1 MLATLT
7 LKQKILATV
16 TLAVVV
22 SCLLV
27 GYFSQRSA
35 QQLIE
40 NRMFEQEL
48 PNLTQRISKEIEQDL
63 HGIAQ
68 AARQLA
74 TDHFILDWVD
84 RGMPKEQEPI
94 LINQL
99 KDVANQY
106 GLVTASFADRQS
118 AAYYNQDGFL
128 RNLTPTQDA
137 WFYDYTKSQKEM
149 TLSIFRESNG
159 EVKLFVNFQ
168 QLNGRGLAGFAKSL
182 DTMGTMVSNFRLEE
196 SGIVFMVDGS
206 GKVKL
211 HPEAN
216 RIERDTL
223 GGIASGDT
231 GSLLAKR
238 PFAVINAEVNGEPMV
253 LASSYIPLLDW
264 YLVAQVPEAE
274 IYAELDQTRNEILMI
289 SLVIALA
296 MGLMGMLL
304 AGSVSRPLNELARLF
319 KELGSGDGDLTQ
331 RLKVEGRD
339 ELSQVAT
346 GFNNFVAK
354 IHGSIEQVAENSRQ
368 LAATANEV
376 ANKAQLTQHN
386 CTAQRDRT
394 VQVATAIHEMGAT
407 VSEIAGNASLAA
419 EVARQ
424 ANDQADAGAVVVAQ
438 ARHGIVD
445 LSGEIEQVA
454 GVIES
459 LASQTDSIGSI
470 LETIRSISEQT
481 NLLALNAAIEAAR
494 AGEQGRG
501 FAVVAA
507 EVRNLAQRSAA
518 AAKEIKTL
526 ISDSVDKV
534 ETGNTLVAQAG
545 KTMNEIVTA
554 IKRVTDIMAEIAA
567 ASAEQSTGIEEVN
580 GAVSQMD
587 EMTQQNA
594 ALVEEA
600 AAAAESLLEQAT
612 SMTEAVAIFKFEQA
626 HQRPALSA
634 PLAASK
640 GAIAP
645 AARTARVQRTLPP
658 RPNTNTNNSDEWE
671 QF

>member
-74 TDHFILDWVD
+74 TDRFILDWVD

-182 DTMGTMVSNFRLEE
+182 DTMVTIVSNFRLEE

-211 HPEAN
+211 HPESN

-223 GGIASGDT
+223 GNIASGDT

-376 ANKAQLTQHN
+376 ANKAELTQHN

-501 FAVVAA
+501 FAVVAD
-507 EVRNLAQRSAA
+507 EVRNLANRSAA
-518 AAKEIKTL
+518 ST
-526 ISDSVDKV
+526 
-534 ETGNTLVAQAG
+534 
-545 KTMNEIVTA
+545 
-554 IKRVTDIMAEIAA
+554 AEIQGMINRLQ
-567 ASAEQSTGIEEVN
+567 EQSAR
-580 GAVSQMD
+580 AVSAMAQGRNQSLEVVSQAD
-587 EMTQQNA
+587 EANA
-594 ALVEEA
+594 ALGQITAHITQINDMNIQVATATEEQSSVVGEINRNVEDINQLTMETA
-600 AAAAESLLEQAT
+600 D
-612 SMTEAVAIFKFEQA
+612 IA
-626 HQRPALSA
+626 HQLTESSRSLQQLSGQ
-634 PLAASK
+634 LDK
-640 GAIAP
+640 LVGNF
-645 AARTARVQRTLPP
+645 RL
-658 RPNTNTNNSDEWE
+658 
-671 QF
+671 

>member
-1 MLATLT
+1 MFASLT

-16 TLAVVV
+16 ILAVAL

-40 NRMFEQEL
+40 DRMFEQEL
-48 PNLTQRISKEIEQDL
+48 PNLTQRIGKEIEKDL
-63 HGIAQ
+63 TSVAN

-74 TDHFILDWVD
+74 NDRFVLDWVE
-84 RGMPKEQEPI
+84 RGMPKEQESI

-99 KDVANQY
+99 KDMTSQY

-128 RNLTPTQDA
+128 RILNHEQDN
-137 WFYDYTKSQKEM
+137 WFYDYTKSRQDLM
-149 TLSIFRESNG
+149 LSIFRESNG

-168 QLNGRGLAGFAKSL
+168 QLDGRGLAGLAKSL
-182 DTMGTMVSNFRLEE
+182 DSMVSMLANFRIGD
-196 SGIVFMVDGS
+196 SGFVFMTDGS

-211 HPEAN
+211 HPDAA
-216 RIERDTL
+216 RIDRDNLTQL
-223 GGIASGDT
+223 ASGSST
-231 GSLLAKR
+231 NLLNKQ
-238 PFAVINAEVNGEPMV
+238 PFAATHAEVDGQPV
-253 LASSYIPLLDW
+253 ILASSYIPLLDW

-274 IYAELDQTRNEILMI
+274 IYAELDRARLHMVLV
-289 SLVIALA
+289 SLAIAVG
-296 MGLMGMLL
+296 MGLLGVLL

-319 KELGSGDGDLTQ
+319 RELGSGDGDLTH
-331 RLKVEGRD
+331 RLKVDGRD
-339 ELSQVAT
+339 ELAQVAT

-354 IHGSIEQVAENSRQ
+354 IHGSIEQVASNSRQ

-376 ANKAQLTQHN
+376 AAKAQLTQHN

-419 EVARQ
+419 DVAKQ
-424 ANDQADAGAVVVAQ
+424 ANEQADAGAQVVAQ
-438 ARHGIVD
+438 ARHGIVG

-470 LETIRSISEQT
+470 LDTVRSISEQT

-501 FAVVAA
+501 FAVVAD
-507 EVRNLAQRSAA
+507 EVRNLASRSAA
-518 AAKEIKTL
+518 STAEIQGMINSLQEQSARAVSAMAQGRNQSLRVVTQADEANGAL
-526 ISDSVDKV
+526 DQITGHITQISDM
-534 ETGNTLVAQAG
+534 NIQVA
-545 KTMNEIVTA
+545 TA
-554 IKRVTDIMAEIAA
+554 TE
-567 ASAEQSTGIEEVN
+567 EQSSVVGEIN
-580 GAVSQMD
+580 R
-587 EMTQQNA
+587 N
-594 ALVEEA
+594 VEDINQLTMETA
-600 AAAAESLLEQAT
+600 D
-612 SMTEAVAIFKFEQA
+612 IA
-626 HQRPALSA
+626 HQLTESSRSLQQLSGE
-634 PLAASK
+634 LDK
-640 GAIAP
+640 LVGNF
-645 AARTARVQRTLPP
+645 RL
-658 RPNTNTNNSDEWE
+658 
-671 QF
+671 

>member
-1 MLATLT
+1 MFASLT

-16 TLAVVV
+16 ILAVAL

-40 NRMFEQEL
+40 DRMFEQEL
-48 PNLTQRISKEIEQDL
+48 PNLTQRIGKEIEKDL
-63 HGIAQ
+63 TSVAN

-74 TDHFILDWVD
+74 NDRFVLDWVE
-84 RGMPKEQEPI
+84 RGMPKEQESI

-99 KDVANQY
+99 KDMTSQY

-128 RNLTPTQDA
+128 RILNHEQDN
-137 WFYDYTKSQKEM
+137 WFYDYTKSRQDLM
-149 TLSIFRESNG
+149 LSIFRESNG

-168 QLNGRGLAGFAKSL
+168 QLDGRGLAGLAKSL
-182 DTMGTMVSNFRLEE
+182 DSMVSMLANFRIGD
-196 SGIVFMVDGS
+196 SGFVFMTDGS

-211 HPEAN
+211 HPDAA
-216 RIERDTL
+216 RIDRDNLTQL
-223 GGIASGDT
+223 ASGSNT
-231 GSLLAKR
+231 NLLNKQ
-238 PFAVINAEVNGEPMV
+238 PFAATHAEVDGQPV
-253 LASSYIPLLDW
+253 ILASSYIPLLDW

-274 IYAELDQTRNEILMI
+274 IYAELDRARLHMVLV
-289 SLVIALA
+289 SLAIAVG
-296 MGLMGMLL
+296 MGLLGVLL

-319 KELGSGDGDLTQ
+319 RELGSGDGDLTH
-331 RLKVEGRD
+331 RLKVDGRD
-339 ELSQVAT
+339 ELAQVAT

-354 IHGSIEQVAENSRQ
+354 IHGSIEQVASNSRQ

-376 ANKAQLTQHN
+376 AAKAQLTQHN

-419 EVARQ
+419 DVAKQ
-424 ANDQADAGAVVVAQ
+424 ANEQADAGAQVVAQ
-438 ARHGIVD
+438 ARHGIVG

-470 LETIRSISEQT
+470 LDTIRSISEQT

-501 FAVVAA
+501 FAVVAD
-507 EVRNLAQRSAA
+507 EVRNLASRSAA
-518 AAKEIKTL
+518 STAEIQGMINSLQEQSARAVSAMAQGRNQSLRVVTQADEANGAL
-526 ISDSVDKV
+526 DQITGHITQISDM
-534 ETGNTLVAQAG
+534 NIQVA
-545 KTMNEIVTA
+545 TA
-554 IKRVTDIMAEIAA
+554 TE
-567 ASAEQSTGIEEVN
+567 EQSSVVGEIN
-580 GAVSQMD
+580 R
-587 EMTQQNA
+587 N
-594 ALVEEA
+594 VEDINQLTMETA
-600 AAAAESLLEQAT
+600 D
-612 SMTEAVAIFKFEQA
+612 IA
-626 HQRPALSA
+626 HQLTESSRSLQQLSGE
-634 PLAASK
+634 LDK
-640 GAIAP
+640 LVGNF
-645 AARTARVQRTLPP
+645 RL
-658 RPNTNTNNSDEWE
+658 
-671 QF
+671 

>member
-1 MLATLT
+1 MLASLT
-7 LKQKILATV
+7 LKQKILATI
-16 TLAVVV
+16 TLAVVL

-40 NRMFEQEL
+40 KRMFEQEL

-63 HGIAQ
+63 KGIAQ

-74 TDHFILDWVD
+74 TDRFILDWVD

-99 KDVANQY
+99 KDVASQY

-159 EVKLFVNFQ
+159 EMKLFVNFQ
-168 QLNGRGLAGFAKSL
+168 QLDGRGLAGFAKSL
-182 DTMGTMVSNFRLEE
+182 DAMVAMVSSFRLEQ
-196 SGIVFMVDGS
+196 SGIVFMVDSS

-211 HPEAN
+211 HPNASH
-216 RIERDTL
+216 IDRDTL
-223 GGIASGDT
+223 GALVSGDSA
-231 GSLLAKR
+231 SLLAKR
-238 PFAVINAEVNGEPMV
+238 PFAVINAEVDGQPMV
-253 LASSYIPLLDW
+253 LASSYIPMLDW
-264 YLVAQVPEAE
+264 YLVTQVPQAE
-274 IYAELDQTRNEILMI
+274 IYAGLAQTRNEILMI

-296 MGLMGMLL
+296 MGAIGMLL
-304 AGSVSRPLNELARLF
+304 AGSVSRPLNDLAGLF
-319 KELGSGDGDLTQ
+319 KELGSGDGDLTR

-339 ELSQVAT
+339 ELAQVAS

-354 IHGSIEQVAENSRQ
+354 IHASIEQVADNSRQ

-376 ANKAQLTQHN
+376 AGKAQLTQHN

-419 EVARQ
+419 DVAKQ
-424 ANDQADAGAVVVAQ
+424 ANEQADAGAQVVAQ

-470 LETIRSISEQT
+470 LDTIRSISEQT

-501 FAVVAA
+501 FAVVAD
-507 EVRNLAQRSAA
+507 EVRNLASRSAA
-518 AAKEIKTL
+518 STAEIQEMINRLQEQSARAVSAMARGRNQSLEVVNQADEANGALGQITAHITQ
-526 ISDSVDKV
+526 ISDM
-534 ETGNTLVAQAG
+534 NIQVA
-545 KTMNEIVTA
+545 TA
-554 IKRVTDIMAEIAA
+554 TE
-567 ASAEQSTGIEEVN
+567 EQSSVVGEIN
-580 GAVSQMD
+580 R
-587 EMTQQNA
+587 N
-594 ALVEEA
+594 VEDINQLTMETA
-600 AAAAESLLEQAT
+600 D
-612 SMTEAVAIFKFEQA
+612 IA
-626 HQRPALSA
+626 HQLTESSRSLQQLSGQ
-634 PLAASK
+634 LDKLVGSF
-640 GAIAP
+640 
-645 AARTARVQRTLPP
+645 RL
-658 RPNTNTNNSDEWE
+658 
-671 QF
+671 

>member
-1 MLATLT
+1 MFASLT

-16 TLAVVV
+16 ILAVAL

-40 NRMFEQEL
+40 DRMFEQEL
-48 PNLTQRISKEIEQDL
+48 PNLTQRIGKEIEKDL
-63 HGIAQ
+63 TSVAN

-74 TDHFILDWVD
+74 NDRFVLDWVE
-84 RGMPKEQEPI
+84 RGMPKEQESI

-99 KDVANQY
+99 KDMTSQY

-128 RNLTPTQDA
+128 RILNHEQDN
-137 WFYDYTKSQKEM
+137 WFYDYTKSRQDLM
-149 TLSIFRESNG
+149 LSIFRESNG

-168 QLNGRGLAGFAKSL
+168 QLDGRGLAGLAKSL
-182 DTMGTMVSNFRLEE
+182 DSMVSMLANFRIGD
-196 SGIVFMVDGS
+196 SGFVFMTDGS

-211 HPEAN
+211 HPDAT
-216 RIERDTL
+216 RIDRDNLTQL
-223 GGIASGDT
+223 ASGSST
-231 GSLLAKR
+231 NLLNKQ
-238 PFAVINAEVNGEPMV
+238 PFAATHAEVDGQPV
-253 LASSYIPLLDW
+253 ILASSYIPLLDW

-274 IYAELDQTRNEILMI
+274 IYAELDRARLHMVLV
-289 SLVIALA
+289 SLAIAVG
-296 MGLMGMLL
+296 MGLLGVLL

-319 KELGSGDGDLTQ
+319 RELGSGDGDLTH
-331 RLKVEGRD
+331 RLKVDGRD
-339 ELSQVAT
+339 ELAQVAT

-354 IHGSIEQVAENSRQ
+354 IHGSIEQVASNSRQ

-376 ANKAQLTQHN
+376 AAKAQLTQHN

-419 EVARQ
+419 DVAKQ
-424 ANDQADAGAVVVAQ
+424 ANEQADAGAQVVAQ
-438 ARHGIVD
+438 ARHGIVG

-470 LETIRSISEQT
+470 LDTIRSISEQT

-501 FAVVAA
+501 FAVVAD
-507 EVRNLAQRSAA
+507 EVRNLASRSAA
-518 AAKEIKTL
+518 STAEIQGMINSLQEQSARAVSAMAQGRNQSLRVVTQADEANGAL
-526 ISDSVDKV
+526 DQITGHITQISDM
-534 ETGNTLVAQAG
+534 NIQVA
-545 KTMNEIVTA
+545 TA
-554 IKRVTDIMAEIAA
+554 TE
-567 ASAEQSTGIEEVN
+567 EQSSVVGELN
-580 GAVSQMD
+580 R
-587 EMTQQNA
+587 N
-594 ALVEEA
+594 VEDINQLTMETA
-600 AAAAESLLEQAT
+600 D
-612 SMTEAVAIFKFEQA
+612 IA
-626 HQRPALSA
+626 HQLTESSRSLQQLSGE
-634 PLAASK
+634 LDK
-640 GAIAP
+640 LVGNF
-645 AARTARVQRTLPP
+645 RL
-658 RPNTNTNNSDEWE
+658 
-671 QF
+671 

>member
-74 TDHFILDWVD
+74 TDRFILDWVD

-106 GLVTASFADRQS
+106 GLVTASFADRQT

-182 DTMGTMVSNFRLEE
+182 DTMVTMVSNFRLEE

-264 YLVAQVPEAE
+264 YLVAQVPQAE

-501 FAVVAA
+501 FAVVAD
-507 EVRNLAQRSAA
+507 EVRNLANRSAA
-518 AAKEIKTL
+518 ST
-526 ISDSVDKV
+526 
-534 ETGNTLVAQAG
+534 
-545 KTMNEIVTA
+545 
-554 IKRVTDIMAEIAA
+554 AEIQGMINRLQ
-567 ASAEQSTGIEEVN
+567 EQSAR
-580 GAVSQMD
+580 AVSAMAQGRNQSLEVVSQAD
-587 EMTQQNA
+587 EANA
-594 ALVEEA
+594 ALGQITAHITQINDMNIQVATATEEQSSVVGEINRNVEDINQLTMETA
-600 AAAAESLLEQAT
+600 D
-612 SMTEAVAIFKFEQA
+612 IA
-626 HQRPALSA
+626 HQLTESSRSLQQLSGQ
-634 PLAASK
+634 LD
-640 GAIAP
+640 
-645 AARTARVQRTLPP
+645 TLVGNF
-658 RPNTNTNNSDEWE
+658 RL
-671 QF
+671 

>member
-1 MLATLT
+1 MFASLT

-16 TLAVVV
+16 ILAVAL

-40 NRMFEQEL
+40 TRMFEQEL
-48 PNLTQRISKEIEQDL
+48 PNLTQRIGKEIEKDL
-63 HGIAQ
+63 TSVAS

-74 TDHFILDWVD
+74 NDRFVLDWVA
-84 RGMPKEQEPI
+84 RGMPKEQESI
-94 LINQL
+94 LIDQL
-99 KDVANQY
+99 KDMTSQY

-128 RNLTPTQDA
+128 RILNHEQDN
-137 WFYDYTKSQKEM
+137 WFYDYTKSGQDLM
-149 TLSIFRESNG
+149 LSIFRESNG

-168 QLNGRGLAGFAKSL
+168 QLDGRGLAGLAKSL
-182 DTMGTMVSNFRLEE
+182 DSMVSMLANFRIGD
-196 SGIVFMVDGS
+196 SGFVFMTDGS

-211 HPEAN
+211 HPDAA
-216 RIERDTL
+216 RIDRD
-223 GGIASGDT
+223 
-231 GSLLAKR
+231 SLSQLAGPGAGALMTKQA
-238 PFAVINAEVNGEPMV
+238 FAATHAEIDGQPVV
-253 LASSYIPLLDW
+253 LATSYIPLLDW

-274 IYAELDQTRNEILMI
+274 IYAELDKARLHIVLV
-289 SLVIALA
+289 SLLIAVG
-296 MGLMGMLL
+296 MGLLSVLL

-319 KELGSGDGDLTQ
+319 RELGSGDGDLTQ

-346 GFNNFVAK
+346 GFNNFVVK
-354 IHGSIEQVAENSRQ
+354 IHGSIEQVASNSRQ

-376 ANKAQLTQHN
+376 AAKAQLTQHN

-419 EVARQ
+419 DVAKQ
-424 ANDQADAGAVVVAQ
+424 ANDQADAGAQVVAQ
-438 ARHGIVD
+438 ARHGIVG

-470 LETIRSISEQT
+470 LDTIRSISEQT

-501 FAVVAA
+501 FAVVAD
-507 EVRNLAQRSAA
+507 EVRNLASRSAA
-518 AAKEIKTL
+518 STAEIQGMINRLQDQSARAVSAMTQGRNQSLEVVTQADAADGALGQITAHITQ
-526 ISDSVDKV
+526 ISDM
-534 ETGNTLVAQAG
+534 NIQVA
-545 KTMNEIVTA
+545 TA
-554 IKRVTDIMAEIAA
+554 TE
-567 ASAEQSTGIEEVN
+567 EQSSVVGEIN
-580 GAVSQMD
+580 R
-587 EMTQQNA
+587 N
-594 ALVEEA
+594 VEDINQLTMETA
-600 AAAAESLLEQAT
+600 D
-612 SMTEAVAIFKFEQA
+612 IA
-626 HQRPALSA
+626 HQLTESSRSLQQLSGE
-634 PLAASK
+634 LDK
-640 GAIAP
+640 LVGNF
-645 AARTARVQRTLPP
+645 RL
-658 RPNTNTNNSDEWE
+658 
-671 QF
+671 

>member
-1 MLATLT
+1 MFASLT

-16 TLAVVV
+16 ILAVAL

-40 NRMFEQEL
+40 DRMFEQEL
-48 PNLTQRISKEIEQDL
+48 PNLTQRIGKEIEKDL
-63 HGIAQ
+63 TSVAN

-74 TDHFILDWVD
+74 NDRFVLDWVE
-84 RGMPKEQEPI
+84 RGMPKEQESI

-99 KDVANQY
+99 KDMTSQY

-128 RNLTPTQDA
+128 RILNHEQDN
-137 WFYDYTKSQKEM
+137 WFYDYTKSRQDLM
-149 TLSIFRESNG
+149 LSIFRESNG

-168 QLNGRGLAGFAKSL
+168 QLDGRGLAGLAKSL
-182 DTMGTMVSNFRLEE
+182 DSMVSMLANFRIGD
-196 SGIVFMVDGS
+196 SGFVFMTDGS

-211 HPEAN
+211 HPDAA
-216 RIERDTL
+216 RIDRDNLTQL
-223 GGIASGDT
+223 ASGSST
-231 GSLLAKR
+231 NLLNKQ
-238 PFAVINAEVNGEPMV
+238 PFAATHAEVDGQPV
-253 LASSYIPLLDW
+253 ILASSYIPLLDW

-274 IYAELDQTRNEILMI
+274 IYAELDRARLHMVLV
-289 SLVIALA
+289 SLAIAVG
-296 MGLMGMLL
+296 MGLLGVLL

-319 KELGSGDGDLTQ
+319 RELGSGDGDLTH
-331 RLKVEGRD
+331 RLKVDGRD
-339 ELSQVAT
+339 ELAQVAT

-354 IHGSIEQVAENSRQ
+354 IHGSIEQVASNSRQ

-376 ANKAQLTQHN
+376 AAKAQLTQHN

-419 EVARQ
+419 DVAKQ
-424 ANDQADAGAVVVAQ
+424 ANEQADAGAQVVAQ
-438 ARHGIVD
+438 ARHGIVG

-470 LETIRSISEQT
+470 LDTIRSISEQT

-501 FAVVAA
+501 FAVVAD
-507 EVRNLAQRSAA
+507 EVRTLSTRTHKATEQIQGSISQIQHTLERWQGMMQDNLAQTR
-518 AAKEIKTL
+518 EC
-526 ISDSVDKV
+526 V
-534 ETGNTLVAQAG
+534 
-545 KTMNEIVTA
+545 
-554 IKRVTDIMAEIAA
+554 
-567 ASAEQSTGIEEVN
+567 
-580 GAVSQMD
+580 
-587 EMTQQNA
+587 EMTRQGSGNLH
-594 ALVEEA
+594 LVLGEIDQVTEFSTQI
-600 AAAAESLLEQAT
+600 AAAAEQQQVVVEEISRNIHQISEYSRANSQKIQAVDDSSQELLRRAREL
-612 SMTEAVAIFKFEQA
+612 
-626 HQRPALSA
+626 RGLSQTF
-634 PLAASK
+634 
-640 GAIAP
+640 G
-645 AARTARVQRTLPP
+645 
-658 RPNTNTNNSDEWE
+658 
-671 QF
+671 

>member
-74 TDHFILDWVD
+74 TDRFILDWVD

-128 RNLTPTQDA
+128 RNLTPAQDA

-182 DTMGTMVSNFRLEE
+182 DTMVTMVSNFRLEE

-223 GGIASGDT
+223 GNITSGDT

-296 MGLMGMLL
+296 MGLIGMLL

-376 ANKAQLTQHN
+376 ATKAQLTQHN

-438 ARHGIVD
+438 ARHGIVG

-501 FAVVAA
+501 FAVVAD
-507 EVRNLAQRSAA
+507 EVRNLANRSAA
-518 AAKEIKTL
+518 ST
-526 ISDSVDKV
+526 
-534 ETGNTLVAQAG
+534 
-545 KTMNEIVTA
+545 
-554 IKRVTDIMAEIAA
+554 AEIQGMINRLQ
-567 ASAEQSTGIEEVN
+567 EQSAR
-580 GAVSQMD
+580 AVSAMAQGRNQSLEVVSQAD
-587 EMTQQNA
+587 EANA
-594 ALVEEA
+594 ALGQITAHITQINDMNIQVATATEEQSSVVGEINRNVEDINQLTMETA
-600 AAAAESLLEQAT
+600 D
-612 SMTEAVAIFKFEQA
+612 IA
-626 HQRPALSA
+626 HQLTESSRSLQQLSGQ
-634 PLAASK
+634 LDK
-640 GAIAP
+640 LVGNF
-645 AARTARVQRTLPP
+645 RL
-658 RPNTNTNNSDEWE
+658 
-671 QF
+671 

>member
-74 TDHFILDWVD
+74 TDRFILDWVD

-182 DTMGTMVSNFRLEE
+182 DTMVTMVSNFRLEE

-223 GGIASGDT
+223 SNIASGDT

-501 FAVVAA
+501 FAVVAD
-507 EVRNLAQRSAA
+507 EVRNLANRSAA
-518 AAKEIKTL
+518 SA
-526 ISDSVDKV
+526 
-534 ETGNTLVAQAG
+534 
-545 KTMNEIVTA
+545 
-554 IKRVTDIMAEIAA
+554 AEIQGMINRLQ
-567 ASAEQSTGIEEVN
+567 EQSAR
-580 GAVSQMD
+580 AVSAMAQGRNQSLEVVSQAD
-587 EMTQQNA
+587 EANA
-594 ALVEEA
+594 ALGQITAHITQINDMNIQVATATEEQSSVVGEINRNVEDINQLTMETA
-600 AAAAESLLEQAT
+600 D
-612 SMTEAVAIFKFEQA
+612 IA
-626 HQRPALSA
+626 HQLTESSRSLQQLSGQ
-634 PLAASK
+634 LDK
-640 GAIAP
+640 LVGNF
-645 AARTARVQRTLPP
+645 RL
-658 RPNTNTNNSDEWE
+658 
-671 QF
+671 

>member
-1 MLATLT
+1 MFASLT

-16 TLAVVV
+16 ILAVAL

-48 PNLTQRISKEIEQDL
+48 PNLTQRIGKEIEKDL
-63 HGIAQ
+63 TSVAN

-74 TDHFILDWVD
+74 NDRFVLDWVE
-84 RGMPKEQEPI
+84 RGMPKEQESI

-99 KDVANQY
+99 KDMTSQY

-128 RNLTPTQDA
+128 RILNHEQDN
-137 WFYDYTKSQKEM
+137 WFYDYTKSRQDLM
-149 TLSIFRESNG
+149 LSIFRESNG

-168 QLNGRGLAGFAKSL
+168 QLDGRGLAGLAKSL
-182 DTMGTMVSNFRLEE
+182 DSMVSMLANFRIGD
-196 SGIVFMVDGS
+196 SGFVFMTDGS

-211 HPEAN
+211 HPDAA
-216 RIERDTL
+216 RIDRDNLTQL
-223 GGIASGDT
+223 ASGSST
-231 GSLLAKR
+231 NLLNKQ
-238 PFAVINAEVNGEPMV
+238 PFAATRAEVDGQPV
-253 LASSYIPLLDW
+253 ILASSYIPLLNW

-274 IYAELDQTRNEILMI
+274 IYAELDRARLHMVLV
-289 SLVIALA
+289 SLAIAVG
-296 MGLMGMLL
+296 MGLLGVLL

-319 KELGSGDGDLTQ
+319 RELGSGDGDLTH
-331 RLKVEGRD
+331 RLKVDGRD
-339 ELSQVAT
+339 ELAQVAT

-354 IHGSIEQVAENSRQ
+354 IHGSIEQVASNSRQ

-376 ANKAQLTQHN
+376 AAKAQLTQHN

-419 EVARQ
+419 DVAKQ
-424 ANDQADAGAVVVAQ
+424 ANEQADAGAQVVAQ
-438 ARHGIVD
+438 ARHGIVG

-470 LETIRSISEQT
+470 LDTIRSISEQT

-501 FAVVAA
+501 FAVVAD
-507 EVRNLAQRSAA
+507 EVRNLASRSAA
-518 AAKEIKTL
+518 STAEIQGMINSLQEQSARAVSAMAQGRNQSLRVVTQADEANGAL
-526 ISDSVDKV
+526 DQITGHITQISDM
-534 ETGNTLVAQAG
+534 NIQVA
-545 KTMNEIVTA
+545 TA
-554 IKRVTDIMAEIAA
+554 TE
-567 ASAEQSTGIEEVN
+567 EQSSVVGEIN
-580 GAVSQMD
+580 R
-587 EMTQQNA
+587 N
-594 ALVEEA
+594 VEDINQLTMETA
-600 AAAAESLLEQAT
+600 D
-612 SMTEAVAIFKFEQA
+612 IA
-626 HQRPALSA
+626 HQLTESSRSLQQLSGE
-634 PLAASK
+634 LDK
-640 GAIAP
+640 LVGNF
-645 AARTARVQRTLPP
+645 RL
-658 RPNTNTNNSDEWE
+658 
-671 QF
+671 

>member
-74 TDHFILDWVD
+74 TDRFILDWVD

-182 DTMGTMVSNFRLEE
+182 DTMVTMVANFRLEE

-264 YLVAQVPEAE
+264 YLVAQVPQAE

-368 LAATANEV
+368 LADTANEV

-438 ARHGIVD
+438 ARHGIVG

-501 FAVVAA
+501 FAVVAD
-507 EVRNLAQRSAA
+507 EVRNLANRSAA
-518 AAKEIKTL
+518 ST
-526 ISDSVDKV
+526 
-534 ETGNTLVAQAG
+534 
-545 KTMNEIVTA
+545 
-554 IKRVTDIMAEIAA
+554 AEIQGMINRLQ
-567 ASAEQSTGIEEVN
+567 EQSAR
-580 GAVSQMD
+580 AVSAMAQGRNQSLEVVNQAD
-587 EMTQQNA
+587 EANA
-594 ALVEEA
+594 ALGQITAHITQINDMNIQVATATEEQSSVVGEINRNVEDINQLTMETA
-600 AAAAESLLEQAT
+600 D
-612 SMTEAVAIFKFEQA
+612 IA
-626 HQRPALSA
+626 HQLTESSRSLQQLSA
-634 PLAASK
+634 QLDK
-640 GAIAP
+640 LVGNF
-645 AARTARVQRTLPP
+645 RL
-658 RPNTNTNNSDEWE
+658 
-671 QF
+671 

>member
-1 MLATLT
+1 MLASLT

-16 TLAVVV
+16 TLAVVL

-40 NRMFEQEL
+40 TRMFEQEL
-48 PNLTQRISKEIEQDL
+48 PNLTQRIGKEIEKDL
-63 HGIAQ
+63 TSVAG

-74 TDHFILDWVD
+74 NDRFVLDWVA
-84 RGMPKEQEPI
+84 RGMPKEQESI

-99 KDVANQY
+99 KDMTSQY

-128 RNLTPTQDA
+128 RNLTPEQDA
-137 WFYDYTKSQKEM
+137 WFYGYTKSPQDLM
-149 TLSIFRESNG
+149 LSIFRESNG

-168 QLNGRGLAGFAKSL
+168 QLNGRGLAGLAKSL
-182 DTMGTMVSNFRLEE
+182 DSMVSMLANFRIGD
-196 SGIVFMVDGS
+196 SGFVFMTDGS

-211 HPEAN
+211 HPDAA
-216 RIERDTL
+216 RIDRDNLTQL
-223 GGIASGDT
+223 ASGSST
-231 GSLLAKR
+231 NLLNKQ
-238 PFAVINAEVNGEPMV
+238 PFAATHAEVDGQPV
-253 LASSYIPLLDW
+253 ILASSYIPLLDW

-274 IYAELDQTRNEILMI
+274 IYAELDRARLHMVLV
-289 SLVIALA
+289 SLAIAVG
-296 MGLMGMLL
+296 MGLLGVLL

-319 KELGSGDGDLTQ
+319 RELGSGDGDLTH
-331 RLKVEGRD
+331 RLKVDGRD
-339 ELSQVAT
+339 ELAQVAT

-354 IHGSIEQVAENSRQ
+354 IHGSIEQVASNSRQ

-376 ANKAQLTQHN
+376 AAKAQLTQHN

-419 EVARQ
+419 DVAKQ
-424 ANDQADAGAVVVAQ
+424 ANEQADAGAQVVAQ
-438 ARHGIVD
+438 ARHGIVG

-470 LETIRSISEQT
+470 LDTIRSISEQT

-501 FAVVAA
+501 FAVVAD
-507 EVRNLAQRSAA
+507 EVRNLASRSAA
-518 AAKEIKTL
+518 STAEIQGMINSLQEQSARAVSAMAQGRNQSLEVVTQADAANGALGQITAHITQ
-526 ISDSVDKV
+526 ISDM
-534 ETGNTLVAQAG
+534 NIQVA
-545 KTMNEIVTA
+545 TA
-554 IKRVTDIMAEIAA
+554 TE
-567 ASAEQSTGIEEVN
+567 EQSSVVGEIN
-580 GAVSQMD
+580 R
-587 EMTQQNA
+587 N
-594 ALVEEA
+594 VEDINQLTMETA
-600 AAAAESLLEQAT
+600 D
-612 SMTEAVAIFKFEQA
+612 IA
-626 HQRPALSA
+626 HQLTESSRSLQHLSGE
-634 PLAASK
+634 LDK
-640 GAIAP
+640 LVGNF
-645 AARTARVQRTLPP
+645 RL
-658 RPNTNTNNSDEWE
+658 
-671 QF
+671 

>member
-74 TDHFILDWVD
+74 TDRFILDWVD

-182 DTMGTMVSNFRLEE
+182 DTMVTMVSNFRLEE

-264 YLVAQVPEAE
+264 YLVAQVPQAE

-368 LAATANEV
+368 LADTANEV

-438 ARHGIVD
+438 ARHGIVG

-501 FAVVAA
+501 FAVVAD
-507 EVRNLAQRSAA
+507 EVRNLANRSAA
-518 AAKEIKTL
+518 ST
-526 ISDSVDKV
+526 
-534 ETGNTLVAQAG
+534 
-545 KTMNEIVTA
+545 
-554 IKRVTDIMAEIAA
+554 AEIQGMINRLQ
-567 ASAEQSTGIEEVN
+567 EQSARAVNAMAQGRNQSLEV
-580 GAVSQMD
+580 VSQAD
-587 EMTQQNA
+587 EANA
-594 ALVEEA
+594 ALGQITAHITQINDMNIQVATATEEQSSVVGEINRNVEDINQLTMETA
-600 AAAAESLLEQAT
+600 D
-612 SMTEAVAIFKFEQA
+612 IA
-626 HQRPALSA
+626 HQLTESSRSLQQLSGQ
-634 PLAASK
+634 LDK
-640 GAIAP
+640 LVGNF
-645 AARTARVQRTLPP
+645 RL
-658 RPNTNTNNSDEWE
+658 
-671 QF
+671 

>member
-74 TDHFILDWVD
+74 TDRFILDWVD

-128 RNLTPTQDA
+128 RNLTPAQDG

-182 DTMGTMVSNFRLEE
+182 DSMVTMIANFRLEE

-223 GGIASGDT
+223 GSIANGDT

-264 YLVAQVPEAE
+264 YLVAQVPQAE

-296 MGLMGMLL
+296 MGLMGVLL

-354 IHGSIEQVAENSRQ
+354 IHASIEQVAENSRQ
-368 LAATANEV
+368 LADTANEV

-419 EVARQ
+419 DVAKQ

-438 ARHGIVD
+438 ARHGIVG
-445 LSGEIEQVA
+445 LSGDIEQVA

-501 FAVVAA
+501 FAVVAD
-507 EVRNLAQRSAA
+507 EVRNLANRSAA
-518 AAKEIKTL
+518 ST
-526 ISDSVDKV
+526 
-534 ETGNTLVAQAG
+534 
-545 KTMNEIVTA
+545 
-554 IKRVTDIMAEIAA
+554 AEIQGMINRLQ
-567 ASAEQSTGIEEVN
+567 EQSAR
-580 GAVSQMD
+580 AVSAMAQGRNQSLEVVSQAD
-587 EMTQQNA
+587 AANA
-594 ALVEEA
+594 ALGQITAHITQINDMNIQVATATEEQSSVVGEINRNVEDINQLTMETA
-600 AAAAESLLEQAT
+600 D
-612 SMTEAVAIFKFEQA
+612 IA
-626 HQRPALSA
+626 HQLTESSRSLQQLSGQ
-634 PLAASK
+634 LDK
-640 GAIAP
+640 LVGNF
-645 AARTARVQRTLPP
+645 RL
-658 RPNTNTNNSDEWE
+658 
-671 QF
+671 

>member
-1 MLATLT
+1 MFASLT

-16 TLAVVV
+16 ILAVAL

-40 NRMFEQEL
+40 TRMFEQEL
-48 PNLTQRISKEIEQDL
+48 PNLTQRIGKEIEKDL
-63 HGIAQ
+63 TSVAS

-74 TDHFILDWVD
+74 NDRFVLDWVA
-84 RGMPKEQEPI
+84 RGMPKEQESI
-94 LINQL
+94 LIDQL
-99 KDVANQY
+99 KDMTSQY

-128 RNLTPTQDA
+128 RILNHEQDN
-137 WFYDYTKSQKEM
+137 WFYDYTKSGQDLM
-149 TLSIFRESNG
+149 LSIFRESNG

-168 QLNGRGLAGFAKSL
+168 QLDGRGLAGLAKSL
-182 DTMGTMVSNFRLEE
+182 DSMVSMLANFRIGD
-196 SGIVFMVDGS
+196 SGFVFMTDGS

-211 HPEAN
+211 HPDAA
-216 RIERDTL
+216 RIDRD
-223 GGIASGDT
+223 
-231 GSLLAKR
+231 SLSQLAGPGAGALMTKQA
-238 PFAVINAEVNGEPMV
+238 FAATHAEIDGQPVV
-253 LASSYIPLLDW
+253 LATSYIPLLDW

-274 IYAELDQTRNEILMI
+274 IYAELDKARLHIVLV
-289 SLVIALA
+289 SLLIAVG
-296 MGLMGMLL
+296 MGLLGVLL

-319 KELGSGDGDLTQ
+319 RELGSGDGDLTQ

-354 IHGSIEQVAENSRQ
+354 IHGSIEQVASNSRQ

-376 ANKAQLTQHN
+376 AAKAQLTQHN

-419 EVARQ
+419 EVAWQ

-438 ARHGIVD
+438 ARHGIVG

-470 LETIRSISEQT
+470 LDTIRSISEQT

-501 FAVVAA
+501 FAVVAD
-507 EVRNLAQRSAA
+507 EVRNLASRSAA
-518 AAKEIKTL
+518 STAEIQGMINRLQEQSARAVSAMAQGRNQSLEVVTQADAADGALGQITAHITQ
-526 ISDSVDKV
+526 ISDM
-534 ETGNTLVAQAG
+534 NIQVA
-545 KTMNEIVTA
+545 TA
-554 IKRVTDIMAEIAA
+554 TE
-567 ASAEQSTGIEEVN
+567 EQSSVVGEIN
-580 GAVSQMD
+580 R
-587 EMTQQNA
+587 N
-594 ALVEEA
+594 VEDINQLTMETA
-600 AAAAESLLEQAT
+600 D
-612 SMTEAVAIFKFEQA
+612 IA
-626 HQRPALSA
+626 HQLTESSRSLQQLSGE
-634 PLAASK
+634 LDK
-640 GAIAP
+640 LVGNF
-645 AARTARVQRTLPP
+645 RL
-658 RPNTNTNNSDEWE
+658 
-671 QF
+671 

>member
-1 MLATLT
+1 MFASLT

-16 TLAVVV
+16 ILAVAL

-40 NRMFEQEL
+40 TRMFEQEL
-48 PNLTQRISKEIEQDL
+48 PNLTQRIGKEIEKDL
-63 HGIAQ
+63 TSVAS

-74 TDHFILDWVD
+74 NDRFVLDWVA
-84 RGMPKEQEPI
+84 RGMPKEQESI
-94 LINQL
+94 LIDQL
-99 KDVANQY
+99 KDMTSQY

-128 RNLTPTQDA
+128 RILNHEQDN
-137 WFYDYTKSQKEM
+137 WFYDYTKSRQDLM
-149 TLSIFRESNG
+149 LSIFRESNG

-168 QLNGRGLAGFAKSL
+168 QLDGRGLAGLAKSL
-182 DTMGTMVSNFRLEE
+182 DSMVSMLANFRIGD
-196 SGIVFMVDGS
+196 SGFVFMTDGS

-211 HPEAN
+211 HPDAA
-216 RIERDTL
+216 RIDRD
-223 GGIASGDT
+223 
-231 GSLLAKR
+231 SLSQLAGPGAGALMTKQA
-238 PFAVINAEVNGEPMV
+238 FAATHAEIDGQPVV
-253 LASSYIPLLDW
+253 LATSYIPLLDW

-274 IYAELDQTRNEILMI
+274 IYAELDKARLHIVLV
-289 SLVIALA
+289 SLLIAVG
-296 MGLMGMLL
+296 MGLLGVLL

-319 KELGSGDGDLTQ
+319 RELGSGDGDLTQ

-354 IHGSIEQVAENSRQ
+354 IHGSIEQVASNSRQ

-376 ANKAQLTQHN
+376 AAKAQLTQHN

-419 EVARQ
+419 DVARQ

-438 ARHGIVD
+438 ARHGIVG

-470 LETIRSISEQT
+470 LDTIRSISEQT

-501 FAVVAA
+501 FAVVAD
-507 EVRNLAQRSAA
+507 EVRNLASRSAA
-518 AAKEIKTL
+518 STAEIQGMINRLQEQSARAVSAMAQGRNQSLEVVTQADAANGALGQITAHITQ
-526 ISDSVDKV
+526 ISDM
-534 ETGNTLVAQAG
+534 NIQVA
-545 KTMNEIVTA
+545 TA
-554 IKRVTDIMAEIAA
+554 TE
-567 ASAEQSTGIEEVN
+567 EQSSVVGEIN
-580 GAVSQMD
+580 R
-587 EMTQQNA
+587 N
-594 ALVEEA
+594 VEDINQLTMETA
-600 AAAAESLLEQAT
+600 D
-612 SMTEAVAIFKFEQA
+612 IA
-626 HQRPALSA
+626 HQLTESSRSLQQLSGE
-634 PLAASK
+634 LDK
-640 GAIAP
+640 LVGNF
-645 AARTARVQRTLPP
+645 RL
-658 RPNTNTNNSDEWE
+658 
-671 QF
+671 